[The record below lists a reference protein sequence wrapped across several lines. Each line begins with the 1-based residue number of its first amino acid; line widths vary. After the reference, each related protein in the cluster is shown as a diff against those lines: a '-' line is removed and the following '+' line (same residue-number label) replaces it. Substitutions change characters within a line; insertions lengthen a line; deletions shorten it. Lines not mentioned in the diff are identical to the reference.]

1 MDILFS
7 STLVNR
13 QHQPIVQNRTQTPKM
28 SDAHAH
34 QDQAPANRR
43 VRKTHRALKEALVSL
58 ILERGFDA
66 LSVQDIIDRADVGRS
81 TFYAHFVDKY
91 ELLLEAFR
99 DPGVPPPDV
108 SHRRHG
114 DPPFAW
120 TLEMFRHISSGRR
133 LYRAL
138 LGRQGGAFAR
148 QEFEREVERRVRDEL
163 TWLSALEGHDPRRID
178 LVVAF
183 VVSAFTG
190 FLTWWIDAHDTEPE
204 EVDELF
210 RALVLPGVSAVLGL
224 SPG

>member
-1 MDILFS
+1 M
-7 STLVNR
+7 VNQ
-13 QHQPIVQNRTQTPKM
+13 QHAPVVQNRRDTPKM
-28 SDAHAH
+28 SGAHA
-34 QDQAPANRR
+34 DQELDRADRR
-43 VRKTHRALKEALVSL
+43 VRKTRLALKEALVSL
-58 ILERGFDA
+58 ILERGFEA
-66 LSVQDIIDRADVGRS
+66 VTVQDIIDRADVGRS

-108 SHRRHG
+108 SHRQHG

-163 TWLSALEGHDPRRID
+163 TWLSALEGHDTRRID

-183 VVSAFTG
+183 VLSAFTG
-190 FLTWWIDAHDTEPE
+190 FLTWWIDAQDTEPE
-204 EVDELF
+204 EADQ
-210 RALVLPGVSAVLGL
+210 
-224 SPG
+224 